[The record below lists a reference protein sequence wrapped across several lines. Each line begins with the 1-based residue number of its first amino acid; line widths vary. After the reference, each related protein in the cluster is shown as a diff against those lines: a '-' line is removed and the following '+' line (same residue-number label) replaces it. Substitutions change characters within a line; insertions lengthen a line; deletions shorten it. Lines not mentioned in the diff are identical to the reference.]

1 MSVGHKFSLN
11 IIRTVPGNM
20 EPCDMCALSKS
31 RQPVVQKPYTNGI
44 SKLLKDFPT
53 AALV

>member
-1 MSVGHKFSLN
+1 MSVGLM

-31 RQPVVQKPYTNGI
+31 RQPVVQTP
-44 SKLLKDFPT
+44 
-53 AALV
+53 